1 VAPLEVFIEEPES
14 PELFEAEPTEVNDAI
29 ALAHKVLLSAQ
40 RDEPLPEECP
50 KDLVA
55 QYARWGDQLADD
67 DVIEVIPVGR
77 EPARFT
83 RWLRSRLADFT
94 ETPHEANVDIT
105 GEVLEADIRQGRFQL
120 WLDAKTGVAVDFSPQ
135 QEDEVTTALKEHR
148 TRRLQVKGKG
158 ELSPQGKPL
167 RVIQVAELQF
177 QPVREPP
184 YDSGATPIEDVLR
197 ELAREVPGDEWDR
210 LPRDLSDNLDHY
222 LYGTPK
228 R

>member
-1 VAPLEVFIEEPES
+1 MG
-14 PELFEAEPTEVNDAI
+14 
-29 ALAHKVLLSAQ
+29 
-40 RDEPLPEECP
+40 
-50 KDLVA
+50 
-55 QYARWGDQLADD
+55 QYARWGNELADD
-67 DVIEVIPVGR
+67 DVIEVIPTGR

-83 RWLRSRLADFT
+83 RVSRSRLADFT
-94 ETPHEANVDIT
+94 EAPHEANIDIT

-120 WLDAKTGVAVDFSPQ
+120 WLDQNTGVAVRFSAE

-167 RVIQVAELQF
+167 RVMEVAELQF
-177 QPVREPP
+177 HPVGELP
-184 YDSGATPIEDVLR
+184 YDATATPIEDVLG
-197 ELAREVPGDEWDR
+197 ELAREVPQEEWDR
-210 LPRDLSDNLDHY
+210 LPPDLTDNLDHY